1 MEFRPS
7 MAGTRMVPH
16 SQPPQPVGS
25 YHPSVTISNSCLE
38 EPQPSAPTGA
48 PLIPPI
54 VPSHGPAPSIH
65 HGHGHGHGHPHPSG
79 PLPGQ
84 GYPGQP
90 LPRTLGGILNATTAY
105 HPGLTAAPTF
115 TPPNDGMMNIDVQPG
130 QEAPPGWSY
139 DALNGNF
146 SLDAFILPYENLGVP
161 QIY

>member
-1 MEFRPS
+1 
-7 MAGTRMVPH
+7 MAGTRVLPH
-16 SQPPQPVGS
+16 SQPPQSVGA
-25 YHPSVTISNSCLE
+25 YHPGGTISNARLE
-38 EPQPSAPTGA
+38 EAQVSAPTGA

-65 HGHGHGHGHPHPSG
+65 HGPPHPGG
-79 PLPGQ
+79 PLLGQ

-90 LPRTLGGILNATTAY
+90 LPRNLGGLLNAPTAY
-105 HPGLTAAPTF
+105 HPGLTAGT
-115 TPPNDGMMNIDVQPG
+115 TLPPPSEGMMNVDVPSG

-146 SLDAFILPYENLGVP
+146 ALNAFILPYENLGVP

>member
-1 MEFRPS
+1 

-16 SQPPQPVGS
+16 SQPPQPVGA
-25 YHPSVTISNSCLE
+25 YHPGGTISNARLE
-38 EPQPSAPTGA
+38 EAQLSALSGA

-65 HGHGHGHGHPHPSG
+65 HGPPHPAG

-105 HPGLTAAPTF
+105 HPGLTAAPSF
-115 TPPNDGMMNIDVQPG
+115 TPPNEGMMSIDVQPG

-146 SLDAFILPYENLGVP
+146 ALNSFILPYENLGVP